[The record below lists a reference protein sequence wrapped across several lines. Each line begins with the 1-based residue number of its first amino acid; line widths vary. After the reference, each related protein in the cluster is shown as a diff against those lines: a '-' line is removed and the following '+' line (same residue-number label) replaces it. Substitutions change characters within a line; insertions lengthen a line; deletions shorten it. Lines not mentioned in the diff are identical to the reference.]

1 MQKLDK
7 RDTYTPTNAS
17 QVRSNCDPL
26 LNKEETLNV
35 VGLKTYSNNPEVN
48 LSERDRGFQP
58 LIYVLSVE
66 GYPLT
71 N

>member
-26 LNKEETLNV
+26 LNKEETLSV
-35 VGLKTYSNNPEVN
+35 ADLKTYSNNPEVN

>member
-26 LNKEETLNV
+26 LNKEETLSV
-35 VGLKTYSNNPEVN
+35 VGLKTCSNIPEVN
-48 LSERDRGFQP
+48 LAVRNSD
-58 LIYVLSVE
+58 LKSITYVLSVE
-66 GYPLT
+66 GYPLA